1 MYLRDEMFNWSF
13 FNWWMDFKLKLAR
26 SVISLISFGNDGRS
40 QSKKN
45 QADKTIEF
53 HVAAKGGW
61 KFIASITEKDI
72 GSPVSQRRT

>member
-1 MYLRDEMFNWSF
+1 MMEGANR
-13 FNWWMDFKLKLAR
+13 
-26 SVISLISFGNDGRS
+26 
-40 QSKKN
+40 KKN